1 MSTGTLLSESPPAP
15 ARPGRFVDRGAVFA
29 GYVGIGMSVVI
40 AIAFALI
47 IPVQS
52 LVFVAAPLSGLLI
65 GGYANNRS
73 ERWRPMRRMFANA
86 AWAGVVTGLSL
97 AVMYILIRLLFVFAD
112 TGTMPD
118 GSTLACQTGPDCT
131 YQRYARD
138 PEFADDLVAAGI
150 TDGDT
155 LAGAVISDQLNG
167 GLLITMST
175 LAGALVAAGFR
186 GVRTPPAGTRASGST
201 VGAGGT
207 TDAGGASAA

>member
-1 MSTGTLLSESPPAP
+1 MSTGTLLSESAPAP
-15 ARPGRFVDRGAVFA
+15 ARPGRFVDRGSVFA
-29 GYVGIGMSVVI
+29 GYVGIGMAVVI

-86 AWAGVVTGLSL
+86 AWAGFVTGISL
-97 AVMYILIRLLFVFAD
+97 AIMYILIRLLFVFAD

-118 GSTLACQTGPDCT
+118 GSTLDCQTGPECT

-138 PEFADDLVAAGI
+138 PQFADDLVAAGI
-150 TDGDT
+150 VDGDT
-155 LAGAVISDQLNG
+155 LASAVISDQLNG
-167 GLLITMST
+167 GLLIVMATV
-175 LAGALVAAGFR
+175 AGALVAAGFR
-186 GVRTPPAGTRASGST
+186 ATRTPPAEPRRVPAPSGGGVS
-201 VGAGGT
+201 AG
-207 TDAGGASAA
+207 